1 MTMEPKDQL
10 SKSAYL
16 EIVRAT
22 ARPNPNLSERLE
34 ELDRILGGEE
44 ETERLRGIAEDFMID
59 VSKGYV
65 GISVIV
71 PLKSVRSLLASDFE
85 IGNWHYDRK
94 AECLLVNLRR
104 GRHEHLSAVLH
115 QIYVNTENNTERAA
129 EKFIDEGLGWFKS
142 SASFGRM
149 LLGDGVRLTAQEKA
163 AFASVDA
170 YET

>member
-1 MTMEPKDQL
+1 MP
-10 SKSAYL
+10 
-16 EIVRAT
+16 
-22 ARPNPNLSERLE
+22 ERLE
-34 ELDRILGGEE
+34 ELERILGGEE
-44 ETERLRGIAEDFMID
+44 ETERLQAIAESFLVD

-71 PLKSVRSLLASDFE
+71 PLKAVRSLLTSDFE

-104 GRHEHLSAVLH
+104 GRHEHLSAILH
-115 QIYVNTENNTERAA
+115 RLYVNTDNKIETAA

-149 LLGDGVRLTAQEKA
+149 LLGEGVRLNAQEKA
-163 AFASVDA
+163 AFSCVGAYDA
-170 YET
+170 

>member
-1 MTMEPKDQL
+1 MQTEDQL
-10 SKSAYL
+10 SKPAYL
-16 EIVRAT
+16 DIVRA
-22 ARPNPNLSERLE
+22 AAKPQPDLAERLE

-44 ETERLRGIAEDFMID
+44 ETERLRDMAKSFGGVD

-71 PLKSVRSLLASDFE
+71 PLKAIHSLLASDFK

-104 GRHEHLSAVLH
+104 GRHERLSAVLH
-115 QIYVNTENNTERAA
+115 QIYVNTDNNTETAA

-142 SASFGRM
+142 SASYGRM

-163 AFASVDA
+163 AFASVAA